1 MKQQAM
7 ILGSVLGA
15 LGAVATTIAAAL
27 CCVGP
32 IVVTLLG
39 VSGAVAVARLEPYTP
54 YLFAGSAAMLALGF
68 YMSYGRACQSPDG
81 SCSSGQRSIRTLL
94 WSAAL
99 LTVSTFVLNRLGILA
114 G

>member
-7 ILGSVLGA
+7 ILGSVVGA
-15 LGAVATTIAAAL
+15 LGAAVTTIAAAL

-39 VSGAVAVARLEPYTP
+39 VSGAVAVARLEPYTLQ
-54 YLFAGSAAMLALGF
+54 LFAGSAAMLSLGF
-68 YMSYGRACQSPDG
+68 YMSYGRGCQSADG
-81 SCSSGQRSIRTLL
+81 SCPSSQRNIRKLL
-94 WSAAL
+94 WGATL